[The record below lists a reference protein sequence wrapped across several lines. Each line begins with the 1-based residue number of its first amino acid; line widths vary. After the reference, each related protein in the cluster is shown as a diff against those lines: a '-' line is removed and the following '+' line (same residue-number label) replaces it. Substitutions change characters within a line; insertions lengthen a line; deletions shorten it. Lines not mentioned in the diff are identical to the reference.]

1 MRVLAA
7 LSIAS
12 LAVLARPFAP
22 PSARRFD
29 VPRRT
34 LASSSLAGA
43 SNGGGGGGGG
53 GPVNDL
59 FSFVKEGKK
68 RLVKSIAGDYDAV
81 AVRGRIDKL
90 ISDNPVLMLSFT
102 T

>member
-53 GPVNDL
+53 PINDL

-81 AVRGRIDKL
+81 AVRGKIDKL

>member
-53 GPVNDL
+53 PVNDL

-81 AVRGRIDKL
+81 AVRGKIDKL

>member
-53 GPVNDL
+53 PVNDL

-81 AVRGRIDKL
+81 AVRGKIDKL
-90 ISDNPVLMLSFT
+90 ISDNPVLMISFT